1 MRRIVF
7 FNYIHNYPDS
17 NPNFT
22 NVVISAALLHSVLES
37 FITYEMYNDLVEK
50 YQKNILS
57 KDTYDEF
64 EDIFDLNPD
73 LIKNMNYCDPPFIVI
88 NIYNEIIRC
97 AHICYNLKDA
107 EYGILHQTGISYL
120 QHRSREYI
128 FMIMYDY
135 ISMLDGLKSF
145 TQENGMLYNF
155 YHLVVKFFY

>member
-1 MRRIVF
+1 MVVNCDYYNLLHSSKNATDSF

-73 LIKNMNYCDPPFIVI
+73 LIKNMNYCDPP
-88 NIYNEIIRC
+88 
-97 AHICYNLKDA
+97 L
-107 EYGILHQTGISYL
+107 
-120 QHRSREYI
+120 
-128 FMIMYDY
+128 
-135 ISMLDGLKSF
+135 
-145 TQENGMLYNF
+145 
-155 YHLVVKFFY
+155 